1 MKIEYADLLS
11 GDPIFVEGAGHI
23 RSPYLYEIK
32 PTSGIGWFKY
42 ALYLNVFVW
51 DKAQVLKTASVLQV
65 KGLKAF
71 DGKENLTAYDILI
84 LIPQTRAMLQNALSF
99 FITEKVEWNEIQKT
113 FFVSNDDGELVGQ
126 IGRNNF
132 SEVASTVLNL
142 NYVKTKK
149 QEQNPTK
156 YRSEDAKKM
165 WEQVKEF
172 QQQTEKPSEGQ
183 EDYTLGNIISK
194 LCCIHASYNLLN
206 VYNLTVFQLYD
217 QFYQCVYL
225 KQSDLKER
233 IFSIHGGDDFKVDD
247 WIKQINEKN
256 EGE

>member
-1 MKIEYADLLS
+1 M
-11 GDPIFVEGAGHI
+11 
-23 RSPYLYEIK
+23 
-32 PTSGIGWFKY
+32 
-42 ALYLNVFVW
+42 
-51 DKAQVLKTASVLQV
+51 LKTANMLQI

-71 DGKENLTAYDILI
+71 EGKDSLTAYDILI

-99 FITEKVEWNEIQKT
+99 FITEKVEWNELQKA

-126 IGRNNF
+126 IGRKNF
-132 SEVASTVLNL
+132 KEVASTILKL
-142 NYVKTKK
+142 NYVGTKK
-149 QEQNPTK
+149 QEAKPTK
-156 YRSEDAKKM
+156 YRSDEAKKM
-165 WEQVKEF
+165 WEQAKEF

-194 LCCIHASYNLLN
+194 LCCIHSSYNLLN

-233 IFSIHGGDDFKVDD
+233 IFSIHGGDGFKVDD